1 MFTLVILSDF
11 GLLWAWMIQLS
22 TLVINCLLRH
32 FSFKSCIIYIL
43 YLLLPDYMQRFQQ
56 MCHCAY
62 NSLKVW
68 IVRFV
73 QPSVQCCVFVVLCFV
88 ISVTSQAPAL
98 SVSLQGSLN
107 ASTSLSSVVGMANQ
121 AGRLNTSVVV
131 AMDTSRLASLT
142 IPSNFAAGD
151 GEWMFVFGL
160 LLFCGFGSIWLQF
173 GSSL

>member
-1 MFTLVILSDF
+1 MILSDF
-11 GLLWAWMIQLS
+11 AMLWAWTIKLS
-22 TLVINCLLRH
+22 TLVINCLLRY

-43 YLLLPDYMQRFQQ
+43 YLLLLPDYVQRFQK

-73 QPSVQCCVFVVLCFV
+73 QSSVQCCVFVVLCFV

-98 SVSLQGSLN
+98 SVSLQGSLS

-121 AGRLNTSVVV
+121 AGRVNTSVVL
-131 AMDTSRLASLT
+131 AMDASRLPSLT

-151 GEWMFVFGL
+151 GEWKFVFSL
-160 LLFCGFGSIWLQF
+160 LLFCGFGFIWLQF